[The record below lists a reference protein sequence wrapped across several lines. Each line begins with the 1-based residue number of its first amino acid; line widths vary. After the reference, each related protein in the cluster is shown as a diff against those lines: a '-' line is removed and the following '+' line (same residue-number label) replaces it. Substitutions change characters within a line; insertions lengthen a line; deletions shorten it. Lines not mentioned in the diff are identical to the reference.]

1 MIVDGHSH
9 ITFSVEEHIR
19 EMEQAG
25 VDKTVLF
32 STTFH
37 PEHARNASEVKQ
49 EMQYLN
55 DLLAGKKG
63 SMLEARKNSIKEI
76 VTAVEQFPKHFIG
89 FGAVPAG
96 LSLEETNQYMEENI
110 IKNHLAGI
118 GEFTLGSGQ
127 AHLLQ
132 NVFAAS
138 HEWGNLPIW
147 IHAFYPFTLQ
157 DIKDTAA
164 YAAEYPDIPV
174 ILGHLGGG
182 NWIETMELAA
192 QNPNIYI
199 DTSAYYSTLILRTV
213 INEIPQ
219 KCIFGVDR
227 PFGDLELSK
236 QGILKCAGTEAVARA
251 VLGENIAQILKI

>member
-9 ITFSVEEHIR
+9 ITFPLEEHIQA
-19 EMEQAG
+19 MNQAG

-37 PEHARNASEVKQ
+37 PEEAQNASEVKAA
-49 EMQYLN
+49 MQYLG

-63 SMLEARKNSIKEI
+63 SMVEARKNSIKEI
-76 VTAVEQFPKHFIG
+76 VNAVKKFPERYIG
-89 FGAVPAG
+89 FGAVPPG
-96 LSLEETNQYMEENI
+96 LNLEETNQYIEENI
-110 IKNHLAGI
+110 MANQLAGI

-127 AHLLQ
+127 AHLLE
-132 NVFAAS
+132 NIFTAS
-138 HEWGNLPIW
+138 HEWGDLPVW

-157 DIKDTAA
+157 DIKDTVA
-164 YAAEYPDIPV
+164 YAREYPDIPV

-182 NWIETMELAA
+182 NWIETMDLAS
-192 QNPNIYI
+192 QNRNIYV
-199 DTSAYYSTLILRTV
+199 DTSACYSTLVLKTV
-213 INEIPQ
+213 INEIPE

-236 QGILKCAGTEAVARA
+236 QAILKYAGSQEVARA